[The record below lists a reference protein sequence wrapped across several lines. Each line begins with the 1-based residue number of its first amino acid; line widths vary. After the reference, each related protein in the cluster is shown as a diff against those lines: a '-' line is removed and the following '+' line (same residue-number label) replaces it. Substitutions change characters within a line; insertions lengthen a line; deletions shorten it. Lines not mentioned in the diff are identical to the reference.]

1 MYYVWSNGPTSDVF
15 GVLGRHFV
23 SKAEILVC
31 SKMNVKHDAYGPYRV
46 VRTHAT
52 HRQTHTHAGA
62 LIMALI
68 STNRVAPARTR
79 QIWKICGGRPR
90 LANETAAALAAL
102 WSTDVKLK
110 LRRRL
115 HAICMH
121 ACMHARGGV
130 SLVTVRWR
138 AACHLSILQQMA
150 ILQLF
155 SAVPGC
161 KLHLVASG
169 SGLRLELPED
179 STRIYWL
186 SSADDI

>member
-1 MYYVWSNGPTSDVF
+1 MF

-23 SKAEILVC
+23 SKASRNPCMYEC
-31 SKMNVKHDAYGPYRV
+31 KARRV
-46 VRTHAT
+46 RSATELYARTQRTDRHI
-52 HRQTHTHAGA
+52 HAG
-62 LIMALI
+62 ALI
-68 STNRVAPARTR
+68 STNRVAPARDKFGKFVEDGPGSR
-79 QIWKICGGRPR
+79 
-90 LANETAAALAAL
+90 NETAAALAAL

-130 SLVTVRWR
+130 SLVTVACGLSPEHP
-138 AACHLSILQQMA
+138 AANGNPAAVH
-150 ILQLF
+150 LF

>member
-62 LIMALI
+62 LI

-90 LANETAAALAAL
+90 LAKETAAALAAL

-130 SLVTVRWR
+130 SLVTVACGLSPEHP
-138 AACHLSILQQMA
+138 AANGNPAAVH
-150 ILQLF
+150 LF

-169 SGLRLELPED
+169 SGLRLELPEH